1 MPIDCP
7 ICHQGEIFD
16 GIFNAQ
22 EHHVVIRPDT
32 LTFTTGA
39 KPRAAV
45 CVSCGY
51 VHLYLP
57 EDQLRKVKEW
67 KAKGK

>member
-1 MPIDCP
+1 MLNHCP
-7 ICHQGEIFD
+7 VCQSKDLFD

-22 EHHVVIRPDT
+22 DSHIVILPDA

-39 KPRAAV
+39 KPRSAV
-45 CVSCGY
+45 CLSCGY

-57 EDQLRKVKEW
+57 EAQLGKVREWKVKGE
-67 KAKGK
+67 